1 MGQAFKKHPK
11 LVFAVSTVW
20 DGLPKNI
27 PNRFLLCPLYRVQ
40 FTWLDSSYWWF
51 ILPGRPFHLVDCL
64 PWEFLGP
71 QEVIDPKWLP
81 PMRVFGST
89 GGHWSK
95 VIASCKI
102 FLIHG
107 RIFHRIDLLP
117 WEFFDPQEVIEP
129 KWSPPMRVFGPTGG
143 FFFKITSSCI
153 DFPIFRL
160 LLLRKTALFFTFS
173 VSEKETKKKKSDVQK
188 HIWSWL

>member
-64 PWEFLGP
+64 PWEFLDP
-71 QEVIDPKWLP
+71 QEDIDPKWLP
-81 PMRVFGST
+81 PVRFFWSMGGSFT
-89 GGHWSK
+89 ELISSHESFWAHRGL
-95 VIASCKI
+95 
-102 FLIHG
+102 FL
-107 RIFHRIDLLP
+107 
-117 WEFFDPQEVIEP
+117 QNY
-129 KWSPPMRVFGPTGG
+129 
-143 FFFKITSSCI
+143 
-153 DFPIFRL
+153 L
-160 LLLRKTALFFTFS
+160 LLHRFSNFPAASSQKNSSVLYLFCIGKRN
-173 VSEKETKKKKSDVQK
+173 EKEKIRCAKTHLILVIIKSYLICYCFLLNTGSSLLQLWPESMASDA
-188 HIWSWL
+188 H